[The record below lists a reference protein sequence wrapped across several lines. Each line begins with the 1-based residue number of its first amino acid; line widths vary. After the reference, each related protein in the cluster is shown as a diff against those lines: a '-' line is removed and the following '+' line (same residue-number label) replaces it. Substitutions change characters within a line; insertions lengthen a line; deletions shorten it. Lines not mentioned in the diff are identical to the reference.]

1 MPPDPFW
8 SNLFRRRDR
17 DGDELYE
24 VLSKVPVFQDLS
36 RREFERVREVLH
48 PRTYSAEETIVRA
61 GDPGVGMYVI
71 LSGEVAVLQEEAD
84 GAAVE
89 VATFGEGDFFGDQV
103 LLDESPRTAS
113 AVARQSTRVVGLYR
127 PELLQLIKSQPRIG
141 VKVVMQLSRMAAVR
155 LRQTN
160 RLLREARQRVRRLE
174 AEADSGEPADGAG
187 AGEEPPAEG

>member
-17 DGDELYE
+17 GGDELYE

-48 PRTYSAEETIVRA
+48 PRTYSVKEAIVRE
-61 GDPGVGMYVI
+61 GDLGVGMYVI

-113 AVARQSTRVVGLYR
+113 AVARKPTRVVGFFR
-127 PELLQLIKSQPRIG
+127 PELLQLIESQPRIAL
-141 VKVVMQLSRMAAVR
+141 KVVMQLSRMAAVR

-160 RLLREARQRVRRLE
+160 RLLREARQRARRLE
-174 AEADSGEPADGAG
+174 EEADSREPADGAG
-187 AGEEPPAEG
+187 AGGDPPAEG

>member
-17 DGDELYE
+17 GGDEFYG
-24 VLSKVPVFQDLS
+24 VLSNVPVFQDLS

-48 PRTYSAEETIVRA
+48 SRTYSPEEAIVRE
-61 GDPGVGMYVI
+61 GDLGVGMYVI

-89 VATFGEGDFFGDQV
+89 VATFGEGDFFGEQV

-113 AVARQSTRVVGLYR
+113 AVARQPTTVVGFYR
-127 PELLQLIKSQPRIG
+127 PELLQLIESQPRIG
-141 VKVVMQLSRMAAVR
+141 LKVVMQLSRMAAVR

-187 AGEEPPAEG
+187 AGEDPPTES

>member
-61 GDPGVGMYVI
+61 GDPGVGMYII

-187 AGEEPPAEG
+187 AGEEPPVEG

>member
-17 DGDELYE
+17 DGEELYE

-36 RREFERVREVLH
+36 RREFERVREILH
-48 PRTYSAEETIVRA
+48 LRTYSAEEAIVRE
-61 GDPGVGMYVI
+61 GDLGVGMYVI
-71 LSGEVAVLQEEAD
+71 LSGEVAVLQDQAD

-89 VATFGEGDFFGDQV
+89 VATFGQGDFFGDQV

-113 AVARQSTRVVGLYR
+113 AVARQPTRVVGFYR
-127 PELLQLIKSQPRIG
+127 PELLQLIESQPRIG
-141 VKVVMQLSRMAAVR
+141 LKVVMQLSRMAAVR

-174 AEADSGEPADGAG
+174 GEAESAEPADEA
-187 AGEEPPAEG
+187 ASGEDPPAEG

>member
-17 DGDELYE
+17 GDDELYE

-48 PRTYSAEETIVRA
+48 PRTYSVEEAIVRE
-61 GDPGVGMYVI
+61 GDLGVGMYVI

-113 AVARQSTRVVGLYR
+113 AVARQPTRVVGFFR
-127 PELLQLIKSQPRIG
+127 PELLQLIESQPRIAL
-141 VKVVMQLSRMAAVR
+141 KVVLQLSRMAAVR

-160 RLLREARQRVRRLE
+160 RLLREARQRARRLE
-174 AEADSGEPADGAG
+174 EEADSREPADGAG
-187 AGEEPPAEG
+187 AGGDPPAEG

>member
-71 LSGEVAVLQEEAD
+71 LCGEVAVLQEEAD

>member
-17 DGDELYE
+17 GGDELYE
-24 VLSKVPVFQDLS
+24 AMSKVPVFQDLS

-48 PRTYSAEETIVRA
+48 PRTYAAEEAIVRE

-71 LSGEVAVLQEEAD
+71 LSGEVAVLQEEGE

-113 AVARQSTRVVGLYR
+113 AVARQPTRVMGFYR
-127 PELLQLIKSQPRIG
+127 PELLQLIESQPRIG
-141 VKVVMQLSRMAAVR
+141 LKVVMQLSRMAAVR

-174 AEADSGEPADGAG
+174 AEADSGEPADGAS
-187 AGEEPPAEG
+187 AGEDPPAEG

>member
-61 GDPGVGMYVI
+61 GDPGVGMFVI

>member
-61 GDPGVGMYVI
+61 GDPGVGMYTI
-71 LSGEVAVLQEEAD
+71 LSGEVAVLQEAAD

-127 PELLQLIKSQPRIG
+127 PELLQLIESQPRIG

-160 RLLREARQRVRRLE
+160 RLLKEARQRVRRLE
-174 AEADSGEPADGAG
+174 AEADSGEPADRAG

>member
-17 DGDELYE
+17 GGDALYE

-36 RREFERVREVLH
+36 RREFERVRGLLH
-48 PRTYSAEETIVRA
+48 PRTYSVEEVIVRE
-61 GDPGVGMYVI
+61 GDLGVGMYVI

-89 VATFGEGDFFGDQV
+89 VATFGQGDFFGDQV

-113 AVARQSTRVVGLYR
+113 AVARQPTSVVGFFR
-127 PELLQLIKSQPRIG
+127 PELLQLIESQPRIG
-141 VKVVMQLSRMAAVR
+141 LKVVMQLSRMAAVR

-174 AEADSGEPADGAG
+174 AEADSREPADGAG
-187 AGEEPPAEG
+187 AGEGSPAEG

>member
-61 GDPGVGMYVI
+61 GDPGVGMYII

>member
-8 SNLFRRRDR
+8 SNLFRRRDHG
-17 DGDELYE
+17 GDELYE
-24 VLSKVPVFQDLS
+24 VMSKVPVFQDLS

-48 PRTYSAEETIVRA
+48 PRTYAAEEAIVRE

-71 LSGEVAVLQEEAD
+71 LSGEVAVLQEEGD

-103 LLDESPRTAS
+103 LLDESPRNAS
-113 AVARQSTRVVGLYR
+113 AVARQPTRVMGFYR
-127 PELLQLIKSQPRIG
+127 AELLQLIQSQPRIG
-141 VKVVMQLSRMAAVR
+141 LKVVMQLSRMAAVR
-155 LRQTN
+155 LHQTN

-187 AGEEPPAEG
+187 AGEDPSAEG

>member
-17 DGDELYE
+17 GGGELYE
-24 VLSKVPVFQDLS
+24 VMSRVPVFQDLS
-36 RREFERVREVLH
+36 RREFERVREFLH
-48 PRTYSAEETIVRA
+48 PRTYSAEEAIVRE

-89 VATFGEGDFFGDQV
+89 VATFGAGDFFGDQV

-113 AVARQSTRVVGLYR
+113 AVARQPTRVVGLYR
-127 PELLQLIKSQPRIG
+127 PELLQLVESHPRIG
-141 VKVVMQLSRMAAVR
+141 LKVVMQLSRMAAVR

-187 AGEEPPAEG
+187 AGEDAPAEG

>member
-1 MPPDPFW
+1 MSQDPFW

-17 DGDELYE
+17 GGDELYE
-24 VLSKVPVFQDLS
+24 VMSRVPVFQDLS

-48 PRTYSAEETIVRA
+48 TRTYSAEEGIVRE

-71 LSGEVAVLQEEAD
+71 LSGEVAVLQEEVD

-113 AVARQSTRVVGLYR
+113 AVARQPTRVVGLYR
-127 PELLQLIKSQPRIG
+127 PELLQLIESHPRIG
-141 VKVVMQLSRMAAVR
+141 LKVVMQLSRMAAVR

-174 AEADSGEPADGAG
+174 AEAESGEPADGAG
-187 AGEEPPAEG
+187 AGGDPPAKG

>member
-84 GAAVE
+84 GSAVE

>member
-61 GDPGVGMYVI
+61 GDPGVGMYII

-103 LLDESPRTAS
+103 LLDESPRPAS
-113 AVARQSTRVVGLYR
+113 AVARQSTRVVGFYR
-127 PELLQLIKSQPRIG
+127 PELIQLIESQPRIG